1 MTVTMETIGDGLT
14 FEREVSESTAL
25 KIMELTL
32 RDDVETGQGSVAVSL
47 SGEGIGF
54 DKEVSETTGV
64 ELLDVAVHDGRQTL
78 LEEETGSDGLP
89 DDFFDSLSKKQRI
102 MLKVLLDADGEWLK
116 GKEIRRRMRE
126 DYDADVGQSG
136 RASAGI
142 IAGLTRKYGEDL
154 RRDVIEG
161 RWADETHQNSEHRIG
176 DKYKEEIRKGLE
188 EQ

>member
-1 MTVTMETIGDGLT
+1 MTVTMEATGEGLT
-14 FEREVSESTAL
+14 FKREVSESTAL
-25 KIMELTL
+25 KIMEIALG
-32 RDDVETGQGSVAVSL
+32 DDVESDQGLITVSL

-54 DKEVSETTGV
+54 DKEVSETTGIG
-64 ELLDVAVHDGRQTL
+64 LMDVAVHEGAQTL
-78 LEEETGSDGLP
+78 GKEENDSEGLP
-89 DDFFDSLSKKQRI
+89 DDFIDSLSNRQRI

-161 RWADETHQNSEHRIG
+161 RWADETQQNSEHRIG

>member
-1 MTVTMETIGDGLT
+1 MEAIGEDLT
-14 FEREVSESTAL
+14 FEREISESTAL

-32 RDDVETGQGSVAVSL
+32 GDDVETDQGLITVSL
-47 SGEGIGF
+47 SGEGIEF
-54 DKEVSETTGV
+54 DKEVSEITGV
-64 ELLDVAVHDGRQTL
+64 ELMDVAVHDGIHTL
-78 LEEETGSDGLP
+78 HEEETGSEGLP
-89 DDFFDSLSKKQRI
+89 DDFFDSLSNKQRI

-154 RRDVIEG
+154 RRDIIEG
-161 RWADETHQNSEHRIG
+161 QWADEAHQNSEHRIG
-176 DKYKEEIRKGLE
+176 DKYKEEIRKELK